1 MAHETTAAI
10 LVKLADSGQTIADAE
25 QDVRGRRVL
34 DADGG
39 DLGKVDDLLIDREE
53 RKVRFLRVEHGG
65 ILGIGATATFLPVE
79 AVSDVTEDT
88 VRVELTREKIEQA
101 PTYDP
106 EVVENTGFYE
116 DVYWYYG
123 YAPFFSPSGVAPPYP
138 TPPAR
143 R

>member
-1 MAHETTAAI
+1 MPHDTTAI
-10 LVKLADSGQTIADAE
+10 LVKLGDSGQTIADAD

-34 DADGG
+34 DADGD

-53 RKVRFLRVEHGG
+53 HRVRFLRVEHGG

-79 AVSDVTEDT
+79 AISDVTDDT
-88 VRVELTREKIEQA
+88 VRVDLTREKIEQA

-106 EVVENTGFYE
+106 EVVEEAGYYE

-123 YAPFFSPSGVAPPYP
+123 YAPFFSPRGVAPPYP
-138 TPPAR
+138 VPPTR

>member
-1 MAHETTAAI
+1 MPHDTTAI
-10 LVKLADSGQTIADAE
+10 LVKLSDSGQTIADVE

-34 DADGG
+34 DADGD
-39 DLGKVDDLLIDREE
+39 DLGKVDDLLIDRDEH
-53 RKVRFLRVEHGG
+53 KVRFLRVEHGG

-79 AVSDVTEDT
+79 AVRDVGDDT
-88 VRVELTREKIEQA
+88 VRVDLTREKIEQA

-106 EVVENTGFYE
+106 EVVEEAGYYE

-138 TPPAR
+138 VPPTR

>member
-1 MAHETTAAI
+1 MPHDTTAI
-10 LVKLADSGQTIADAE
+10 LVKLGDSGQTIADAE

-34 DADGG
+34 DADGD

-53 RKVRFLRVEHGG
+53 HKVRFLRVEHGG

-79 AVSDVTEDT
+79 AVSEVTDDT
-88 VRVELTREKIEQA
+88 VRVDLTREKVEQA

-106 EVVENTGFYE
+106 EVVEETGYYE

-123 YAPFFSPSGVAPPYP
+123 YAPFFSPRGVAAPYP
-138 TPPAR
+138 VPPTR

>member
-1 MAHETTAAI
+1 MPHDTTAI
-10 LVKLADSGQTIADAE
+10 LVKLGDSRQMIADAE

-34 DADGG
+34 DADGD
-39 DLGKVDDLLIDREE
+39 DLGKIDDLLIDREKH
-53 RKVRFLRVEHGG
+53 KVRFLRVEHGG

-79 AVSDVTEDT
+79 AISDVTDDA
-88 VRVELTREKIEQA
+88 VRVDLTREKIEQA

-106 EVVENTGFYE
+106 EVVEETGYYE

-138 TPPAR
+138 VPPTQR
-143 R
+143 

>member
-1 MAHETTAAI
+1 MPHDTTAI
-10 LVKLADSGQTIADAE
+10 LVKLGDSGQTIEAAE

-34 DADGG
+34 DVDGD
-39 DLGKVDDLLIDREE
+39 DLGTVDDLLIDREE
-53 RKVRFLRVEHGG
+53 HKVRFLRVEHGG

-79 AVSDVTEDT
+79 AISDVTDDT
-88 VRVELTREKIEQA
+88 VRVDLTREKIEQA

-106 EVVENTGFYE
+106 EVVEEAGYYE

-123 YAPFFSPSGVAPPYP
+123 YAPFFGPTGVAPPYP
-138 TPPAR
+138 VPPTR